1 MFVPTID
8 HPIPLTL
15 FPGIPYGEADGM
27 PLLLELVSPQDTAT
41 TPRPAVL
48 WIHGGGWSAGSRV
61 DGVSYWCALLAAHG
75 FVALSIGHRLS
86 GDAVFP
92 AQIHDVKAAIRW
104 LRANAAT
111 YHVDPTR
118 IGIWGFSTGGHL
130 AALAGLTRDRPDLEG
145 SCGSAGFSSRVQ
157 AVAMGSAPSDFL
169 QPGAFSPRNQ
179 AVVTQLF
186 GGTVDERGDLM
197 RLASPLYHVSP
208 DAPPFLIAHGT
219 LDETVPFDQAERL
232 HAALVAVG
240 VEVQFV
246 VRDGAYHN
254 WNARPDP
261 TYPKVRY
268 FEFGPLAL
276 RFFETHLHP

>member
-1 MFVPTID
+1 
-8 HPIPLTL
+8 
-15 FPGIPYGEADGM
+15 
-27 PLLLELVSPQDTAT
+27 
-41 TPRPAVL
+41 
-48 WIHGGGWSAGSRV
+48 
-61 DGVSYWCALLAAHG
+61 
-75 FVALSIGHRLS
+75 
-86 GDAVFP
+86 
-92 AQIHDVKAAIRW
+92 
-104 LRANAAT
+104 
-111 YHVDPTR
+111 
-118 IGIWGFSTGGHL
+118 
-130 AALAGLTRDRPDLEG
+130 
-145 SCGSAGFSSRVQ
+145 
-157 AVAMGSAPSDFL
+157 MGSAPSDFL

-232 HAALVAVG
+232 HAALVAAG